1 MSDDDKKDNVV
12 PLFGQKE
19 KSPDTV
25 PTLLGELIN
34 DAFDNMSKEQQQEL
48 SKYMSDKLE
57 LRFSLGED
65 HDMFHLQPVKTETIN
80 IGDIDIDA
88 EEVAQNMIKVETLKA
103 KCFEYIK
110 AIELAMFDA
119 YMGFDRIELE
129 KLHKDLQ
136 KIFVK
141 IGKKG

>member
-1 MSDDDKKDNVV
+1 MSDDDKTDNVV

-19 KSPDTV
+19 KSPDKV
-25 PTLLGELIN
+25 PTILGELIN
-34 DAFDNMSKEQQQEL
+34 NAFDNMSKEEQEEL

-65 HDMFHLQPVKTETIN
+65 QDMFHLQPIHTETIN
-80 IGDIDIDA
+80 IGDMDIDA
-88 EEVAQNMIKVETLKA
+88 EEIAQNMIKVETLKA

-129 KLHKDLQ
+129 KMHYDLQ
-136 KIFVK
+136 KIFTK
-141 IGKKG
+141 LGKKG

>member
-129 KLHKDLQ
+129 KMHYDLQ
-136 KIFVK
+136 KIFTK

>member
-1 MSDDDKKDNVV
+1 
-12 PLFGQKE
+12 
-19 KSPDTV
+19 
-25 PTLLGELIN
+25 
-34 DAFDNMSKEQQQEL
+34 
-48 SKYMSDKLE
+48 
-57 LRFSLGED
+57 
-65 HDMFHLQPVKTETIN
+65 
-80 IGDIDIDA
+80 
-88 EEVAQNMIKVETLKA
+88 MIKIETMKA